1 MTNVYEKVNALRKAF
16 HSQERKKT
24 GYNGHSK
31 FQFFELQDFIADVMK
46 LCDEH
51 KVCIYI
57 SEITSSSA
65 VIKAVD
71 IENDESEI
79 TVKIVSAMAQIP
91 KATDIQNVGGT
102 ITYMRRYAWTT
113 FLEIV
118 ENDVVDVQEQQKPVE
133 NELTT
138 EQMQAVENFAEEC
151 HAMVGLDGATGFDI
165 EAMRETVASTKDTPL
180 FPLFQKTFLQATKKH
195 GWVYDKTAE
204 GSWRKE
210 TKTKVLINTSEN
222 PWNETPFFKP

>member
-1 MTNVYEKVNALRKAF
+1 MTNVYTKVNALRKAF

-46 LCDEH
+46 LCEEH

-71 IENDESEI
+71 IENDDSQMTIE
-79 TVKIVSAMAQIP
+79 IVSAMAQIP

-113 FLEIV
+113 FLEIASMTADEIGSQV
-118 ENDVVDVQEQQKPVE
+118 LDAIAAPPVP
-133 NELTT
+133 L
-138 EQMQAVENFAEEC
+138 
-151 HAMVGLDGATGFDI
+151 GGA
-165 EAMRETVASTKDTPL
+165 
-180 FPLFQKTFLQATKKH
+180 
-195 GWVYDKTAE
+195 
-204 GSWRKE
+204 
-210 TKTKVLINTSEN
+210 
-222 PWNETPFFKP
+222 